1 MPADTTAFS
10 NSTMRC
16 EDCETI
22 DDLVFD
28 TTKLWFFLPTGES
41 FSKLAGLCGRR
52 DISAEQLDD
61 RTISFVLD
69 RAECEPFVVAL
80 YGNMSQ
86 QELKNVRVLSTAGN
100 EPTALDMSRVVS
112 GDVFVN
118 RIKGKWI
125 IDKVSSG
132 KIESWYQT
140 IYPACDT
147 TTPFG
152 AEALLRVRDDDGT
165 IIPPGY
171 VFQVASDADVL
182 FSVDLI
188 ARASAV
194 ETAARAGFPGKIFVN
209 FNPSSIYDPA
219 YCLRT
224 TAAAINELGLKPS
237 DIVFEITE
245 TEKITD
251 IDHLKGILSFYR
263 RAGFMCALDDI
274 GSGWSGLNLLHTF
287 SPDFVKIDMDLVRNI
302 DTDPFK
308 QSIVTNLINIA
319 KDQGISV
326 IAEGVETEAEA
337 DFVVDA
343 RADLI
348 QGFLY
353 SRPAEIQDVM
363 SRAAA

>member
-16 EDCETI
+16 VDCETI

-52 DISAEQLDD
+52 NIPADQLND
-61 RTISFVLD
+61 RTISFVLN
-69 RAECEPFVVAL
+69 RADCEPFVIAL

-86 QELKNVRVLSTAGN
+86 QELKNVRVLTTAGD

-112 GDVFVN
+112 GDVFIN
-118 RIKGKWI
+118 WIKGKWV

-132 KIESWYQT
+132 DIESWYQP
-140 IYPACDT
+140 IYPASDT
-147 TTPFG
+147 STPYG
-152 AEALLRVRDDDGT
+152 AEALLRMRDQDGT
-165 IIPPGY
+165 IIPPDY

-182 FSVDLI
+182 FFVDLI

-194 ETAARAGFPGKIFVN
+194 ETAARAGFRGKIFVN

-287 SPDFVKIDMDLVRNI
+287 SPDFVKIDMDLIRQI

-308 QSIVTNLINIA
+308 
-319 KDQGISV
+319 
-326 IAEGVETEAEA
+326 
-337 DFVVDA
+337 
-343 RADLI
+343 
-348 QGFLY
+348 
-353 SRPAEIQDVM
+353 
-363 SRAAA
+363 

>member
-22 DDLVFD
+22 DDLIFD

-69 RAECEPFVVAL
+69 RAACEPFVVAL

-86 QELKNVRVLSTAGN
+86 QELKNVRVLTTAGA

-118 RIKGKWI
+118 RIKGKWVI
-125 IDKVSSG
+125 EKVSSG
-132 KIESWYQT
+132 DIESWYQA
-140 IYPACDT
+140 IYPARDT
-147 TTPFG
+147 STPYG
-152 AEALLRVRDDDGT
+152 AEALLRMRDQDGT

-194 ETAARAGFPGKIFVN
+194 ETAARVGFSGKIFVN

-263 RAGFMCALDDI
+263 RAGFLCALDDI

-287 SPDFVKIDMDLVRNI
+287 RPDFVKIDMDLVRNI
-302 DTDPFK
+302 DKDLFK

-337 DFVVDA
+337 EFVIKA
-343 RADLI
+343 RADYI

-353 SRPAEIQDVM
+353 SRPAPVHDLIK
-363 SRAAA
+363 SPAA